1 MRVTIDSGT
10 DLLAFTTVRPMN
22 HGVMRVTKITGWY
35 GAKGAREQAT
45 DRPQQDGA
53 YWPSRL
59 TGGGRTVTVNAAA
72 VCRSSIQLAV
82 LRDRLNALACTP
94 LTLTVKD
101 AHGVRSADCWLADD
115 TDPTPLPTEQ
125 AAVFALVLY
134 CPDPFKYGRPVTFA
148 ASGSVCRV
156 RNEGNAP
163 TWPSVT
169 VSGHVTSLRLALDDG
184 EVRWQGDADG
194 LELDF
199 RDMLPSAGTVT
210 YDLAFPIRPGSYGV
224 AVSADAGAN
233 VSMTLRPAWR

>member
-1 MRVTIDSGT
+1 M
-10 DLLAFTTVRPMN
+10 
-22 HGVMRVTKITGWY
+22 
-35 GAKGAREQAT
+35 
-45 DRPQQDGA
+45 
-53 YWPSRL
+53 
-59 TGGGRTVTVNAAA
+59 TVNAAA

-94 LTLTVKD
+94 LTLTVED

>member
-1 MRVTIDSGT
+1 M
-10 DLLAFTTVRPMN
+10 
-22 HGVMRVTKITGWY
+22 
-35 GAKGAREQAT
+35 
-45 DRPQQDGA
+45 
-53 YWPSRL
+53 
-59 TGGGRTVTVNAAA
+59 TVNAAA

-94 LTLTVKD
+94 LTLTVED

-169 VSGHVTSLRLALDDG
+169 VSGHGYIIASRIG
-184 EVRWQGDADG
+184 
-194 LELDF
+194 
-199 RDMLPSAGTVT
+199 
-210 YDLAFPIRPGSYGV
+210 
-224 AVSADAGAN
+224 
-233 VSMTLRPAWR
+233 